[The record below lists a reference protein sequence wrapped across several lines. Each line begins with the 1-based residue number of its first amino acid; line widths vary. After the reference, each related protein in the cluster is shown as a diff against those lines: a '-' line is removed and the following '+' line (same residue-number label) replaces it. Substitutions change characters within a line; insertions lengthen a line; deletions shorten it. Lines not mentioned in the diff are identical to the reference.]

1 MYEEL
6 LSFGVKLLEPYK
18 GAKLHHMM
26 CGQTKLTVNERE
38 LAYLYFML
46 LRSDVHHPMLFKQID
61 ELLQCNNKEQLIGLE
76 CQVDTNRQY
85 SEIMHH
91 VENLVFNRTPT
102 PEQIRIHEL
111 QSTIDKM
118 QSELN
123 ALKEKVTK

>member
-1 MYEEL
+1 M
-6 LSFGVKLLEPYK
+6 FTTQ
-18 GAKLHHMM
+18 
-26 CGQTKLTVNERE
+26 C
-38 LAYLYFML
+38 
-46 LRSDVHHPMLFKQID
+46 LFKQID
-61 ELLQCNNKEQLIGLE
+61 ELLQCNNKEQLVGLE
-76 CQVDTNRQY
+76 CQVDTNRHY